1 MVTSTSFAVV
11 ATIIAVDRNNRRISS
26 VCESSTPLLLH
37 RDSNF
42 SFSWDAKNSNDERH
56 QPPQSCKN
64 EVNNAEFTIGQRIG
78 QTLFVTTRGI
88 EIMARLSPLIILTPT
103 AMAVSYIDRISRNVI
118 IQRRRRIKEVD
129 VRLGDDASFVPRFR
143 QLCTL
148 PRHDARFRT
157 TWASDVAWRYLLWTL
172 QCLGP
177 AFVKLGQWAATRRDL
192 FPLHVCDRLST
203 LHDAAHV
210 HDWHYT
216 HKALVEAFGID
227 YEQRGLV
234 VAAPTDGKKND
245 GILGS
250 GSAAQVHRGKLHSRN
265 VAIKVLHPNT
275 RQLVERDLNMMRHI
289 ADFIDTFFPFEF
301 VKMMSLPRAVSTFA
315 TAMERQV
322 DLQIECNNLCRF
334 RANFGCTDGSINDV
348 ITFPRP
354 EVDWVSERV
363 LVEEHAGDDAVPIS
377 NYLLD
382 DSTEGLQTRKELA
395 GPLLLAFLK
404 MVFID
409 NFIHADL
416 HPG

>member
-1 MVTSTSFAVV
+1 MLLRRSFGRGGTPIATMVTSSSFAVV
-11 ATIIAVDRNNRRISS
+11 ATMVAVDRDNRRYISS
-26 VCESSTPLLLH
+26 VCESTPLLMPH
-37 RDSNF
+37 RDSKSDRSN
-42 SFSWDAKNSNDERH
+42 AK
-56 QPPQSCKN
+56 
-64 EVNNAEFTIGQRIG
+64 FTIGQRIG
-78 QTLFVTTRGI
+78 QTFFVTTRGF

-103 AMAVSYIDRISRNVI
+103 AMAVSYIDRTSRNVI
-118 IQRRRRIKEVD
+118 IQRRQRIKEVD

-148 PRHDARFRT
+148 PRHDTRFRT
-157 TWASDVAWRYLLWTL
+157 TWASDVAWRYLLWTF

-250 GSAAQVHRGKLHSRN
+250 GSAAQVHRGTLHSRN

-322 DLQIECNNLCRF
+322 DLQIECNNLLRF
-334 RANFGCTDGSINDV
+334 RDNFGCSDDSVNDV

-354 EVDWVSERV
+354 DLFWVSERV

-382 DSTEGLQTRKELA
+382 DSPEGLQTRKELA

>member
-1 MVTSTSFAVV
+1 MLLRRSFGRGGTPIATMVTSSSFAVV
-11 ATIIAVDRNNRRISS
+11 ATMIAVDRDNRRCISS
-26 VCESSTPLLLH
+26 VCESTPLLMMPH
-37 RDSNF
+37 RDSK
-42 SFSWDAKNSNDERH
+42 SDSRSDA
-56 QPPQSCKN
+56 Q
-64 EVNNAEFTIGQRIG
+64 FTMGQRIG
-78 QTLFVTTRGI
+78 QTIFVTTRGI

-103 AMAVSYIDRISRNVI
+103 AMAVSYIDRISRNVV

-129 VRLGDDASFVPRFR
+129 VRLGDDASFVPRFW

-148 PRHDARFRT
+148 PRHDTRFRT

-192 FPLHVCDRLST
+192 FPLHACDRLST
-203 LHDAAHV
+203 LHDAANV

-216 HKALVEAFGID
+216 RKALVEAFGID

-234 VAAPTDGKKND
+234 VIAPTDGKKND

-334 RANFGCTDGSINDV
+334 RANFGCSDGSINDV

-382 DSTEGLQTRKELA
+382 DSPEGLQTRKELA

>member
-1 MVTSTSFAVV
+1 
-11 ATIIAVDRNNRRISS
+11 
-26 VCESSTPLLLH
+26 
-37 RDSNF
+37 
-42 SFSWDAKNSNDERH
+42 
-56 QPPQSCKN
+56 
-64 EVNNAEFTIGQRIG
+64 VNNTSFTIGQRIG
-78 QTLFVTTRGI
+78 QTFFVTTRGI
-88 EIMARLSPLIILTPT
+88 EIMARLSPLIVLTPT
-103 AMAVSYIDRISRNVI
+103 AMALSYIDRLCRKAIL
-118 IQRRRRIKEVD
+118 QRRQQRINDAD
-129 VRLGDDASFVPRFR
+129 VRIGDDASFVPRFR

-148 PRHDARFRT
+148 PRHDTRFRT

-210 HDWHYT
+210 HDWQHT
-216 HKALVEAFGID
+216 HTALVEAFGID
-227 YEQRGLV
+227 YEERGLV
-234 VAAPTDGKKND
+234 VVAPTTAGKND

-250 GSAAQVHRGKLHSRN
+250 GSAAQVHRGALHSRN
-265 VAIKVLHPNT
+265 VAVKVLHPNT

-289 ADFIDTFFPFEF
+289 AEFIDTFFPFEF

-322 DLQIECNNLCRF
+322 DLQIECNNLRRF
-334 RANFGCTDGSINDV
+334 RDNFGCSDDSVKDV

-382 DSTEGLQTRKELA
+382 DSPEGLQTRKELA

>member
-1 MVTSTSFAVV
+1 MLRRSFGQGGTPIATMVTSSSFSVV
-11 ATIIAVDRNNRRISS
+11 ATMIAVDLNNRRLSS
-26 VCESSTPLLLH
+26 VCESTQLLLH
-37 RDSNF
+37 QDSK
-42 SFSWDAKNSNDERH
+42 SDI
-56 QPPQSCKN
+56 
-64 EVNNAEFTIGQRIG
+64 NNAKFTIGQRIG
-78 QTLFVTTRGI
+78 QTFFVATRGF
-88 EIMARLSPLIILTPT
+88 EIMAILSPLIILTPT
-103 AMAVSYIDRISRNVI
+103 AMAVSYIDRICRKIVQ
-118 IQRRRRIKEVD
+118 QRRRLKEVNLQISD
-129 VRLGDDASFVPRFR
+129 GASFVPRFR

-157 TWASDVAWRYLLWTL
+157 TWASDVAWRYLLWAL

-192 FPLHVCDRLST
+192 FPVHVCDRLSE

-216 HKALVEAFGID
+216 HEALVEAFGID

-234 VAAPTDGKKND
+234 VAAPTDGKND

-250 GSAAQVHRGKLHSRN
+250 GSAAQVHRGTLHSRT

-289 ADFIDTFFPFEF
+289 ADFVDTFFPFEF
-301 VKMMSLPRAVSTFA
+301 VKMMSLTRAVSTFA

-322 DLQIECNNLCRF
+322 DLQIECNNLCKF
-334 RANFGCTDGSINDV
+334 RANFGCSDGSNNDV

-354 EVDWVSERV
+354 EVEWVSERV

-382 DSTEGLQTRKELA
+382 DSPEGLQTRKELA